1 MTAVDV
7 SARVSASDTQA
18 NWARWG
24 GISGIVFAPLL
35 AAAVLMTA
43 GMPAAKHAAKV
54 QAWDVK
60 HTGLLGAS
68 LVLTALAVVVGLYFF
83 TWLHFQFT
91 RSERSWMGTM
101 FVTGA
106 ILFGASGTI
115 AAGLQAT
122 LSQDAKH
129 LSTGSLQLMASL
141 SQNFNYPMTTVGL
154 ALMFLAAGFL
164 IRRTRLLPG
173 WLAWVSWVLAFAAAT
188 VILGFIALLGTALWV
203 IVVGAIFTVR
213 RSAKS

>member
-7 SARVSASDTQA
+7 SARGSASEAQA

-35 AAAVLMTA
+35 ATAILMTA

-68 LVLTALAVVVGLYFF
+68 FVLTSLAVVVGVYFF

-106 ILFGASGTI
+106 VIFGTSGTV
-115 AAGLQAT
+115 AAGLEAG

-129 LSTGSLQLMASL
+129 LSTGSLQLMATL
-141 SQNFNYPMTTVGL
+141 SQNLNYPMGTVGL

-164 IRRTRLLPG
+164 IRRTGLVPG

-188 VILGFIALLGTALWV
+188 VVLGFIALLGTALWV
-203 IVVGAIFTVR
+203 IVVGAILTAR
-213 RSAKS
+213 RPAEG